1 MVLAINFVFYSGKH
15 ESFIKHGVQKCFSLS
30 LKKKKQKTAFS
41 AEKNLFLAL
50 NKSQIFGYLFC
61 LISFKKNR

>member
-1 MVLAINFVFYSGKH
+1 MLF
-15 ESFIKHGVQKCFSLS
+15 FIFE
-30 LKKKKQKTAFS
+30 KKKKQKTAFS

-61 LISFKKNR
+61 LISFKKIGNFNFLLF